1 MELHENLD
9 NCRIILR
16 DVESGRTIADTMIL
30 TYDGTKDSIRIATE
44 GIFLDEG
51 TKISALIFSRS
62 GLFENQGTVGGR
74 EADATQI
81 TLYEGTSRN
90 DRHAVRYRVNIQGE
104 VDRIVRPSEGK
115 ISESFGITVLNMSSI
130 GLLIQA
136 PEGRIREKDV
146 IRFSAVSKG
155 QRLSITAEAMRVA
168 GADNGME
175 NIGCSVQLVNLG

>member
-1 MELHENLD
+1 M
-9 NCRIILR
+9 
-16 DVESGRTIADTMIL
+16 
-30 TYDGTKDSIRIATE
+30 
-44 GIFLDEG
+44 
-51 TKISALIFSRS
+51 
-62 GLFENQGTVGGR
+62 
-74 EADATQI
+74 
-81 TLYEGTSRN
+81 
-90 DRHAVRYRVNIQGE
+90 RYRVNIQGE

-115 ISESFGITVLNMSSI
+115 ISEAFGITVLNMSSI